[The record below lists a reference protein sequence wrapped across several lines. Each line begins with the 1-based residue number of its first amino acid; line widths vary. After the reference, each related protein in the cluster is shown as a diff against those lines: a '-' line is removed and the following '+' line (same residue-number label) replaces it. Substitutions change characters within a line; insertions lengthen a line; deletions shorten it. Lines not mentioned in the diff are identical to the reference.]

1 MRDPAHVYTKKGT
14 SFLVIGSR
22 FLFGA
27 YFIFAIFS
35 VETQLFPHSN
45 ESYVW
50 VLYLLGLYYLME
62 RIYVFFNQK
71 NIDLAFA
78 FPLLFAMYIFNLAS
92 VVLNAQ
98 ERFPLMNRAEHLL
111 TFVLM
116 TYIVWTFFIKYLPHQ
131 VWSEHPYYT
140 SLLVFSI
147 TSTLGVANELAE
159 LLFDSMFMTNLIGEE
174 MDTSLDLLMNT
185 LGITLFLS
193 VRLILGSA
201 DLHRK

>member
-1 MRDPAHVYTKKGT
+1 
-14 SFLVIGSR
+14 
-22 FLFGA
+22 
-27 YFIFAIFS
+27 
-35 VETQLFPHSN
+35 
-45 ESYVW
+45 
-50 VLYLLGLYYLME
+50 ME
-62 RIYVFFNQK
+62 RIYVFFSQK

-92 VVLNAQ
+92 VALNAQ

-111 TFVLM
+111 SFVLM
-116 TYIVWTFFIKYLPHQ
+116 TYIVWTFFIKYLPQQ

-140 SLLVFSI
+140 ALIVFSV

-159 LLFDSMFMTNLIGEE
+159 LVFDSMFQTNLIGRE

-185 LGITLFLS
+185 LGVTLFLS

-201 DLHRK
+201 NWYRS

>member
-14 SFLVIGSR
+14 PLLLIGSR
-22 FLFGA
+22 ILFAA
-27 YFIFAIFS
+27 YFVFAIFS
-35 VETQLFPHSN
+35 LEARLFPESN

-62 RIYVFFNQK
+62 RIYVFFSQK

-78 FPLLFAMYIFNLAS
+78 FPLLFAMYAFNLAS

-111 TFVLM
+111 SFVLM
-116 TYIVWTFFIKYLPHQ
+116 TYIVWTFFIKYLPQQ

-140 SLLVFSI
+140 SLLVFSV
-147 TSTLGVANELAE
+147 TSTFGVANELAE
-159 LLFDSMFMTNLIGEE
+159 LLFDSMFQTNLIGRQ

-201 DLHRK
+201 DLAKK

>member
-1 MRDPAHVYTKKGT
+1 MRDPAHVYTKRGT
-14 SFLVIGSR
+14 SFLLVGSR
-22 FLFGA
+22 LLFAA
-27 YFIFAIFS
+27 YFIFAVFS
-35 VETQLFPHSN
+35 LETRLFPDSN

-78 FPLLFAMYIFNLAS
+78 FPLLFAMYVFNLAS
-92 VVLNAQ
+92 VALNAQ
-98 ERFPLMNRAEHLL
+98 DKFPLMNRAEHLL
-111 TFVLM
+111 SFVLM
-116 TYIVWTFFIKYLPHQ
+116 TYIVWTFFIKYLPQQ

-140 SLLVFSI
+140 SLLVFSV

-159 LLFDSMFMTNLIGEE
+159 LLFDSLFQTDLIGEE

-201 DLHRK
+201 DLAKK